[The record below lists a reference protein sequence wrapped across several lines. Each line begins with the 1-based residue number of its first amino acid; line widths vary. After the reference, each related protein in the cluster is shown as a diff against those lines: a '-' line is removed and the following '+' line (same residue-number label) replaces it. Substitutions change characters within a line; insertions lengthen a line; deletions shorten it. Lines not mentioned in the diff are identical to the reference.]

1 MREIN
6 LILEVS
12 KIVEDACKKETNV
25 YGYGIWSNHI
35 VFVAKYSKELA
46 KKLAADEEIVELAAL
61 LHDLAGIKDSSLS
74 EEHHIHGG
82 EEAEKILTAYD
93 YPKEKIEHIKECI
106 FSHRGSIQSIRLTP
120 EAKCIASADAMAHIA
135 QIPSLLY
142 LTYNKHG
149 MSIDEGTKWVSDKIE
164 RSWNKLCP
172 EAKEIIK
179 DQYYSAKKVLHQCD

>member
-1 MREIN
+1 MKEIN
-6 LILEVS
+6 LILDVR
-12 KIVEDACKKETNV
+12 KIVEDACKKETNA

-35 VFVAKYSKELA
+35 VFVVKYSKELA

-61 LHDLAGIKDSSLS
+61 LHDLAGIKDSSLTDQ
-74 EEHHIHGG
+74 HHIHGG
-82 EEAEKILTAYD
+82 KEAEKILNTYN

-106 FSHRGSIQSIRLTP
+106 FSHRGSIQSKRLSP
-120 EAKCIASADAMAHIA
+120 EAECIASADAMAHIS

-149 MSIDEGTKWVSDKIE
+149 MNIDEGSKWVNDKIE

-179 DQYYSAKKVLHQCD
+179 DHYYSAKKVLCQDS